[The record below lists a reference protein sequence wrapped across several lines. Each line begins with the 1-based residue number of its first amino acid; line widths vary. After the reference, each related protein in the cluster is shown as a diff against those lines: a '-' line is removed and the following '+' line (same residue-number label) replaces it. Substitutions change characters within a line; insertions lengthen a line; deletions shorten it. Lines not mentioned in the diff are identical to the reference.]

1 MKIPFGLTPSL
12 ETYTNLAVFLLGA
25 LCLALPSGYSIA
37 AVLLLLASM
46 TLVRQRRAL
55 NCLSWQTHA
64 LMLALFVYW
73 LSFLPTFSALREL
86 DGASRCLLALPVF
99 WLLLSVRLS
108 PLCWWLGV
116 MCGAL
121 IAGILASWQK
131 WGLGMPRAEGFT
143 HVIQFGD
150 LSLLLGIL
158 SLAGIGLVLQSQ
170 MRYRSYWLICALL
183 AGSAGLLASLLSGS
197 RGGWIGLP
205 FVAWI
210 LWRAYAPWFS
220 RQLKMILL
228 TSACILP
235 LLIYAIPQTGVA
247 TRIHA
252 AWQDIHLYQQAEV
265 NTSLGARFEM
275 WQLAIQLIPQ
285 RPWLGWGE
293 ADYMQKKQ
301 ALITA
306 GQVTP
311 VIAPFDHVHN
321 DLLDA
326 TLKRGLFGLLALL
339 ALYLL
344 PILYALPYLYTS
356 CTNIRALATALSL
369 IPITFIDFGLSQTLL
384 AHHSGALM
392 YPFMLVCVWALLE
405 QQIRHQRDLEAS

>member
-37 AVLLLLASM
+37 AVLLLCASI

-55 NCLSWQTHA
+55 SSLSWQIHA
-64 LMLALFVYW
+64 LMLALLAYW
-73 LSFLPTFSALREL
+73 LSFLPTLTELREL
-86 DGASRCLLALPVF
+86 DGASRFLLALPVF
-99 WLLLSVRLS
+99 WFLLSIRLS
-108 PLCWWLGV
+108 PLFWWLGV
-116 MCGAL
+116 MFGAL
-121 IAGILASWQK
+121 IAGLLASWQK

-158 SLAGIGLVLQSQ
+158 SLAGVGLVLQGQ
-170 MRYRSYWLICALL
+170 GRQRTYLLMFALL

-205 FVAWI
+205 FVAWV
-210 LWRAYAPWFS
+210 LWRAYAPWLS
-220 RQLKMILL
+220 CRLKFILL
-228 TSACILP
+228 ASACIVP

-252 AWQDIHLYQQAEV
+252 AWQDIQLYQQAEV

-275 WQLAIQLIPQ
+275 WQLAIDLIPQ

-293 ADYMQKKQ
+293 TDYMQEKQ

-326 TLKRGLFGLLALL
+326 TLKRGLFGLLTLL

-344 PILYALPYLYTS
+344 PIFYALPYLYTS
-356 CTNIRALATALSL
+356 CTSTRALATALSL

-392 YPFMLVCVWALLE
+392 YPLMLVCVWALLE
-405 QQIRHQRDLEAS
+405 QQIRHKQDLAAS